1 MRTKNIPSEILT
13 EIFAFLPRRNLLSAR
28 GVNNKFNTIIRS
40 DFSTNPL
47 LIIDVFFYG
56 HDKCAWIA
64 SKENSQDYAF
74 MPTELASE
82 LLRTQKFLRFR
93 ESTIQLGNQ
102 PISTEFIEAINHT
115 WDQEHLNVEWTYLA
129 PSPAFIKNILSCRT
143 LKLHCDGALS
153 VISDILESECERLEI
168 IDSGYV
174 TAIHLPVADFVNF
187 LFKSASDKE
196 KRRILA
202 IQTENI
208 PGREWCEHLVTSVK
222 QKFTSNS
229 SIRNFEFRWAY
240 KKGRQWIASTQNTT
254 NKKNNQR
261 LAMEFSNH
269 FGAKEFYMYTLPSHR

>member
-1 MRTKNIPSEILT
+1 MRKVGSVSETFDAGNLYFNNFIMRTKNIPSEILT

-153 VISDILESECERLEI
+153 GMFLEHFYCTARITRIPNEDLKDYSTVI
-168 IDSGYV
+168 
-174 TAIHLPVADFVNF
+174 N
-187 LFKSASDKE
+187 
-196 KRRILA
+196 
-202 IQTENI
+202 
-208 PGREWCEHLVTSVK
+208 
-222 QKFTSNS
+222 
-229 SIRNFEFRWAY
+229 
-240 KKGRQWIASTQNTT
+240 
-254 NKKNNQR
+254 
-261 LAMEFSNH
+261 
-269 FGAKEFYMYTLPSHR
+269 